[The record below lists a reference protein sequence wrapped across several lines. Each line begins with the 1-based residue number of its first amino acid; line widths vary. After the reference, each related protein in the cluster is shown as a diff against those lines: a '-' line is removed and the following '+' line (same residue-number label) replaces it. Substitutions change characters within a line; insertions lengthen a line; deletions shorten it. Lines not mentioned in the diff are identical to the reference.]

1 MQILSFLKEVSSVF
15 EKCQFLV
22 AFISF
27 SKKITFYAKR
37 VSFGQM
43 SEFLSTV
50 VECCANFEA
59 KWHVFLSISILVQ
72 KCQFCAKK
80 KKKFGRNV
88 DFYIKCALLLKVIM
102 FLQNLLI
109 FRKMWLH
116 VWRFI
121 YINKDSK
128 SDKNFSF
135 LGFVNLYMC

>member
-22 AFISF
+22 DFISF

-80 KKKFGRNV
+80 NEILGEMLTFTLSVHYYWKWLCFCKICLFLEKC
-88 DFYIKCALLLKVIM
+88 DFMCEGLYTLTKI
-102 FLQNLLI
+102 QNLI
-109 FRKMWLH
+109 KTSVF
-116 VWRFI
+116 
-121 YINKDSK
+121 
-128 SDKNFSF
+128 
-135 LGFVNLYMC
+135 